1 MPVSSKLFQIVL
13 FNCGQY
19 LDFASGETV
28 IPTRITCYC
37 RHHKEKY
44 GFNITY
50 TLTDH
55 LGNVV
60 ATAMSPPIFLTDD
73 HKAKPT
79 RPDDVDLNHIPSLA
93 RVANGPL
100 GSLSQ
105 RNSAWNSAASSMPS
119 SAASSQAS
127 SVTSSA
133 APSRSNSVENLDE
146 LHQNANSSHS
156 SKARK
161 DRSAKPYNLESRPHK
176 PKRTNSLNRLNSFT
190 MTPMNLS
197 APGSPRLSG
206 LSPLTSTSQLPPE
219 YLAMSSAS
227 LQTYGDMLQS
237 STAEANNLN
246 SLPHDHQS
254 PHSSLSAPSTP
265 GAGSLDSFS
274 ASLQSQTGLHF
285 PGASGSMTSTS
296 DEQASSSSR
305 SVEQSPMYPHMAPL
319 PQLQQSSLSQHL
331 ASLNMVNANA
341 LSQQLRPRISR
352 IIPNEGPTH
361 GMTAFCLLYK
371 SDIFVLTII
380 TLQAERRLSS

>member
-1 MPVSSKLFQIVL
+1 MSAHATIQIVL

-19 LDFASGETV
+19 LDFTSGETV

-79 RPDDVDLNHIPSLA
+79 RPEDVDLGHIPSLA

-100 GSLSQ
+100 GGLSQ
-105 RNSAWNSAASSMPS
+105 RSSAWNSAASSMPS

-146 LHQNANSSHS
+146 LHQNATSHS
-156 SKARK
+156 TKARK
-161 DRSAKPYNLESRPHK
+161 DRSAKPYNLESRPSK
-176 PKRTNSLNRLNSFT
+176 PKRTNSLNRLNSFA

-206 LSPLTSTSQLPPE
+206 LSPLTTNTQLPPE

-227 LQTYGDMLQS
+227 LQSYGDMLQS

-254 PHSSLSAPSTP
+254 PHSSVSAPSTP

-274 ASLQSQTGLHF
+274 ASLQSQAGLNF
-285 PGASGSMTSTS
+285 PAASGSVTSTS

-319 PQLQQSSLSQHL
+319 PLLQQSSLSQHL
-331 ASLNMVNANA
+331 ASLNMANANA
-341 LSQQLRPRISR
+341 LNQQPRPRISR

-361 GMTAFCLLYK
+361 GEFCLSFTFSLLLIHTYY
-371 SDIFVLTII
+371 TI
-380 TLQAERRLSS
+380 RRNRSHHPW